1 MRFNGDENK
10 SASVESRV
18 SYINQICRPRAQNVP
33 IKGIQLSANWK
44 KKLKFFFSFVKLH
57 CKYARSKLNN

>member
-18 SYINQICRPRAQNVP
+18 LYINQIFRPRAQNVL

-44 KKLKFFFSFVKLH
+44 KKI
-57 CKYARSKLNN
+57 Y